1 MVLFRFYFSRALPF
15 SLDSVELSRSFS
27 VQHTLWL
34 MPWDHLCWVCQE
46 TCNSAWLACQ
56 WQQRHLSLHKPV
68 ETRMASL
75 WIQNCSGCFR
85 SSCKSLIGIV
95 SNELWL
101 ILWDW
106 VSFCELLL
114 VFGNAL
120 DYLLTVFI
128 YKDGLSF
135 KPFSY
140 LYPLCFKTT
149 FLCILVILFC
159 CCCHDKTPCPKQ
171 LNEERVHSS
180 LLF

>member
-1 MVLFRFYFSRALPF
+1 MVLFRFYFSRALPV

-27 VQHTLWL
+27 MQHTHWL

-68 ETRMASL
+68 ETSVTSL

-95 SNELWL
+95 SNKLWL

-106 VSFCELLL
+106 VSFYELLL

-120 DYLLTVFI
+120 DYLLTVLI
-128 YKDGLSF
+128 YQVTSPPASGALSTVEDGLSF
-135 KPFSY
+135 KPSLDPVWALLIF
-140 LYPLCFKTT
+140 
-149 FLCILVILFC
+149 I
-159 CCCHDKTPCPKQ
+159 
-171 LNEERVHSS
+171 SS
-180 LLF
+180 MF